1 MQYSNVIN
9 MRGVPTNTFPQTEH
23 EFFPFV
29 DMGAWHA
36 HYLPTYQDNTV
47 WGGFTGPLYIAEEY
61 GVYLSKAFA
70 ILDLYAD
77 DQRVDLSKS
86 KASFISIPG
95 GLLQNYSLDNL
106 DISQELI
113 FINNRTSL
121 IKVEITNKTDK
132 NISAQINIKGDINS
146 YKDDS
151 YLETIDNGVAVKFK
165 GLREVWT
172 YLTSTN
178 EQFTLVTSYPSVST
192 INNNSYENKAN
203 EKLDNRI
210 IF

>member
-1 MQYSNVIN
+1 M
-9 MRGVPTNTFPQTEH
+9 
-23 EFFPFV
+23 
-29 DMGAWHA
+29 
-36 HYLPTYQDNTV
+36 
-47 WGGFTGPLYIAEEY
+47 
-61 GVYLSKAFA
+61 
-70 ILDLYAD
+70 
-77 DQRVDLSKS
+77 
-86 KASFISIPG
+86 
-95 GLLQNYSLDNL
+95 DNL